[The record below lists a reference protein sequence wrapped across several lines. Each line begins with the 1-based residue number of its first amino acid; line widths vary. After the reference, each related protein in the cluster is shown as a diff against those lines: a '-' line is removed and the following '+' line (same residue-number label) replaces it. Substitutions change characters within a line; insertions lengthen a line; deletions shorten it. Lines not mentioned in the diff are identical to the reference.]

1 MITNIVVLLAAGIV
15 LAVCAL
21 LVFHK
26 DYEDGLFGRLGL
38 GLIGL
43 ASLAR
48 VLGII
53 EADFGARFS
62 NIALVLWAGLAL
74 FLTRHAWR
82 ALWRKRRGE
91 NWRETDNVLTGGKR

>member
-1 MITNIVVLLAAGIV
+1 MIINIIVLLTAAAV

-53 EADFGARFS
+53 EADYEAKFS
-62 NIALVLWAGLAL
+62 NIAIVLWTGLAL
-74 FLTRHAWR
+74 FLVRHAYR
-82 ALWRKRRGE
+82 ALWRKGE
-91 NWRETDNVLTGGKR
+91 GWRDTDSMLTGGKR